1 MLLDYK
7 QRSGLQPYFEMFKP
21 SELHVLVS
29 RLESAKGFPFEFEL
43 GSKMV
48 QEMGSSVEGYKIPIT
63 QTNTTKFVE
72 EVAIE
77 VMQASQTTE
86 SF

>member
-48 QEMGSSVEGYKIPIT
+48 
-63 QTNTTKFVE
+63 
-72 EVAIE
+72 
-77 VMQASQTTE
+77 
-86 SF
+86 